1 MKKLWYFAMALG
13 LVACQT
19 ENVDVNGGKE
29 AGDAVSN
36 YMHVSLVSNA
46 ATRAVED
53 AGNYEDGT
61 NYDENIVNNV
71 RFYFFNGNA
80 PFVVAD
86 GKSYSNY
93 QIDGSE
99 KDMPNVER
107 ILEATI
113 VIDTRNGD
121 NVYPTSVVAILNPT
135 AAVVEKNYALDELSE
150 VIAQVPLDASAGF
163 VMSNSVYYDDATK
176 QVVIAA
182 PVTAENLATTEEA
195 AKAHPVTIYVER
207 TVAKVGLEVEAQKI
221 SDGIYDTGIKYTNAA
236 GQEKS
241 IYVNFLGWNVTG
253 AADRSNLLKS
263 INEAWPANLFK
274 TGASGTDEPWNY
286 APYHRS
292 FWAINPTGLGY
303 LYDDF
308 YAAKAKTFAQT
319 AYVRENAAQNTAG
332 DNNSI
337 HTQVIIAGQ
346 LVDDSADHK
355 PLEVAELAGVKYYGA
370 DGEAEAALK
379 NAYANFGGVYKYKV
393 SADGSGSKTEVK
405 KIEPEDLQIVTVSS
419 FNDEGQVDSTK
430 QGRYYVYAKL
440 ANNAGEGYDGWTKN
454 PNADTFNAETDA
466 IETDE
471 VEEHIHSWG
480 HSKVWKGGY
489 TYYYFDIRHLAN
501 PTISATKPTPGDEDY
516 ESKMAAYKLALA
528 EAEATPGYYGVVR
541 NHVYKCK
548 VTSIFGLGTP
558 VYDPDETIYPEHPE
572 EEDTIIAAEIRIL
585 SWRIVNHSYDL
596 DWSE

>member
-1 MKKLWYFAMALG
+1 MKKLLYFAMALG

-19 ENVDVNGGKE
+19 EKVDVNGGLE

-36 YMHVSLVSNA
+36 YLHVSLVSNA

-53 AGNYEDGT
+53 AGNYEDGSD
-61 NYDENIVNNV
+61 YDENIVNNV

-80 PFVVAD
+80 AFVVAD
-86 GKSYSNY
+86 GKSYSDY
-93 QIDGSE
+93 QIGGDDN
-99 KDMPNVER
+99 DMPNVER
-107 ILEATI
+107 ILDATI

-135 AAVVEKNYALDELSE
+135 AAVLKKNYALDELSA
-150 VIAQVPLDASAGF
+150 VIAQVPLEASTGF

-176 QVVIAA
+176 KVVIAA

-195 AKAHPVTIYVER
+195 AKEHPVTIYVER
-207 TVAKVGLEVEAQKI
+207 TVAKVGLEVNATKI
-221 SDGIYDTGIKYTNAA
+221 DTDIYDTGIKYTNVA
-236 GQEKS
+236 GEEKS

-274 TGASGTDEPWNY
+274 TGTNGTDEPWNY

-292 FWAINPTGLGY
+292 FWAINPEGLGY

-308 YAAKAKTFAQT
+308 NAAKAKTFDQT

-346 LVDDSADHK
+346 LVDDSADHN

-370 DGEAEAALK
+370 NGEAEAALK
-379 NAYANFGGVYKYKV
+379 MAYANFGGVYKYKV
-393 SADGSGSKTEVK
+393 TTDGSGSNTEVK
-405 KIEPEDLQIVTVSS
+405 KIEPEDLKIVTVSS
-419 FNDEGQVDSTK
+419 FNDNGQVDSTK

-440 ANNAGEGYDGWTKN
+440 AADAGEGYDGWTKN
-454 PNADTFNAETDA
+454 PNADTFNAATDA
-466 IETDE
+466 IDTDE
-471 VEEHIHSWG
+471 VEEHVHSWG
-480 HSKVWKGGY
+480 HAKVWKGGY

-501 PTISATKPTPGDEDY
+501 PSILAEKPELGDEDY

-541 NHVYKCK
+541 NHVYKCNVK
-548 VTSIFGLGTP
+548 SIFGLGTP
-558 VYDPDETIYPEHPE
+558 VYEPGETIYPEHPE
-572 EEDTIIAAEIRIL
+572 DEDTIIAAEIRIL
-585 SWRIVNHSYDL
+585 SWRIVSNDYDL
-596 DWSE
+596 DWE